1 MELSLNSMKNIE
13 SSYLQPNQT
22 PLNQTTTEQVT
33 DATPIMKIQQPST
46 IKTIPLEPTLDEKP
60 VVAVDVSSIRLGETE
75 TGELCA
81 IRGAIVWKEKNRY
94 KYQRIGPFPFH
105 ITEQNKKEIH
115 KLFRNHRIGIS
126 EDTRTPNIANMQAR
140 IGNMLER
147 WLQLGISCSA
157 YGTIILWDGSM
168 TAGMVDS
175 PVDEV
180 ARLLETARN
189 RLSTVLAFS
198 KNTNL
203 RFSGHKL
210 TDYAKKAVPPCLL
223 QINGFPS
230 PSGPVRLLGNV
241 YVAKLTRGVCS
252 FRLDIDKKV
261 PREQG
266 IGAVQSLLGSDL
278 LVQSYP
284 ETLRLAHIFST
295 FTATEVIG
303 IQRFIAHQYGLKIVT
318 RPNVRRMLF
327 GPFGKG
333 AKG

>member
-1 MELSLNSMKNIE
+1 
-13 SSYLQPNQT
+13 
-22 PLNQTTTEQVT
+22 
-33 DATPIMKIQQPST
+33 MKIQQPST
-46 IKTIPLEPTLDEKP
+46 IKTIPLEPTTEQRP
-60 VVAVDVSSIRLGETE
+60 VVAVDVSSIRIGETK

-81 IRGAIVWKEKNRY
+81 IRGAIVWKEKCRY
-94 KYQRIGPFPFH
+94 KYQRVGPFPFH
-105 ITEQNKKEIH
+105 VTEQNKKEIY
-115 KLFRNHRIGIS
+115 KLFRNSHFEFS
-126 EDTRTPNIANMQAR
+126 EAPNIVNMSSR
-140 IGNMLER
+140 MGNLLER

-168 TAGMVDS
+168 TAGMADC
-175 PVDEV
+175 PVDEMSH
-180 ARLLETARN
+180 LLETARN
-189 RLSTVLAFS
+189 RFSTVLAFS

-223 QINGFPS
+223 QINGFSAPQC
-230 PSGPVRLLGNV
+230 PVLLLGDI

-261 PREQG
+261 PTEQR
-266 IGAVQSLLGSDL
+266 IEAVQCLLGSDL
-278 LVQSYP
+278 LVESYP
-284 ETLRLAHIFST
+284 ETLRLAHIYST

-318 RPNVRRMLF
+318 RPNVRRLLF

-333 AKG
+333 AEG